1 MMNKNSINLLQA
13 DLFPKEALLT
23 LKRVVV
29 IWLTTLATLL
39 LVAFVSQHYATSQ
52 ASTVQS
58 LQSNQTIKNNE
69 LAELEVKV
77 RQNQA
82 DSQLVDQ
89 LNTLKLLI
97 TNKQALH
104 QELTNSNTTYVAG
117 FAKAMNDLSNMHS
130 ANISLTKVIIE
141 HNDMTFSGMARTPE
155 AVPAWLALFESST
168 VLSGKVFSHFKMS
181 ENDSNFTDFVV
192 STTTSE
198 VTK

>member
-23 LKRVVV
+23 LKRVVI
-29 IWLTTLATLL
+29 IWLTTLAILL
-39 LVAFVSQHYATSQ
+39 LVAFVSQYYATSQ
-52 ASTVQS
+52 ASTVQFM
-58 LQSNQTIKNNE
+58 QGNQTIKNNE

-82 DSQLVDQ
+82 DSQLVAQ

-97 TNKQALH
+97 KNKQALH

-117 FAKAMNDLSNMHS
+117 FAKAMNDLSDMHS
-130 ANISLTKVIIE
+130 ANISLTKVMIE
-141 HNDMTFSGMARTPE
+141 HNDMTLSGMARTPE

-181 ENDSNFTDFVV
+181 ENDNNFTDFVV

-198 VTK
+198 VNK